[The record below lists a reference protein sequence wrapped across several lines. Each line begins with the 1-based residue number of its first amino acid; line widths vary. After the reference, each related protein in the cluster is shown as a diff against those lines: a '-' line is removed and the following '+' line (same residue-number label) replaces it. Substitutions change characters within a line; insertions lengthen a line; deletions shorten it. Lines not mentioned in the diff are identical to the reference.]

1 MHLFKSSLIILLFS
15 FSFSIVP
22 PKNGKFSQELL
33 QRFNEQEIGENYGN
47 LGWVDKIKL
56 NKQNLVRDAQLEFNL
71 PVLLGRYADVSNTYF
86 SAIDY
91 QNLLFDQNETGTM
104 TEYYS
109 EISYGNFLLDGE
121 TGGWYQSYL
130 TQNEAVNQVKSYVS
144 NIAALADA
152 DFNYINFAGVAHSYT
167 NPKAD
172 EIGKTFNIPNLKYNK
187 KADDLSWLAMKHFF
201 DRIFKLI

>member
-33 QRFNEQEIGENYGN
+33 QLFNEQEIGENYGN

-91 QNLLFDQNETGTM
+91 QNLLFDQNETGT
-104 TEYYS
+104 
-109 EISYGNFLLDGE
+109 ICR
-121 TGGWYQSYL
+121 
-130 TQNEAVNQVKSYVS
+130 
-144 NIAALADA
+144 
-152 DFNYINFAGVAHSYT
+152 
-167 NPKAD
+167 
-172 EIGKTFNIPNLKYNK
+172 
-187 KADDLSWLAMKHFF
+187 
-201 DRIFKLI
+201 DRQ